1 MLNEATQSARDAATR
16 RRGRTYTNAARS
28 PRVLASALLA
38 VLLVVCASSRVMA
51 QQGRGAKLPS
61 PEKIVGEYLKAL
73 GGKKRVAAVRDATL
87 EWNALRGAQE
97 AGRVRMRSK
106 SPAAARTDFLLDKG
120 EMIVAANARAAWVR
134 SLEGGL
140 RTLTDAEAANVK
152 LSSLL
157 DAGRLLDYKKQNV
170 LARTVASEQLAG
182 ETAYVVEFATREGA
196 RLRYWFGANTKL
208 LLQTSDEVRGQTR
221 RFADYREA
229 GAGGP
234 LQPHR
239 VEISGGGISD
249 SLTLQLQSARYNMG
263 LNEAAFDPP
272 SERALDIPALLREV
286 SRNQRELDERVS
298 EYTYTR
304 KSTEREINDRGE
316 IKKEVV
322 SIYEVY
328 PVRAGRPV
336 KKLVSVNGVAL
347 SPEDAAKE
355 ERRVGEELTKA
366 ERNFERREQKRERER
381 AKRKKDGETED
392 DELGIAGFLR
402 ACEFVSPRREN
413 FRGRETIVFDFRAR
427 SGFRPTNDEE
437 SIISKLVGVAWIDP
451 VDKQV
456 MRLEARLAQGI
467 KVGGGLLASVRA
479 GSAFVVEQTRI
490 DEGVW
495 LPRFTQMNFSVRVL
509 LFAGMRMD
517 ATHEFSDYKRFTT
530 KTGDA
535 TLDAPKKQ

>member
-1 MLNEATQSARDAATR
+1 
-16 RRGRTYTNAARS
+16 
-28 PRVLASALLA
+28 
-38 VLLVVCASSRVMA
+38 
-51 QQGRGAKLPS
+51 
-61 PEKIVGEYLKAL
+61 
-73 GGKKRVAAVRDATL
+73 
-87 EWNALRGAQE
+87 LRGAQD
-97 AGRVRMRSK
+97 AGRVRTQSK
-106 SPAAARTDFLLDKG
+106 SPAAARTDFLLDTG

-134 SLEGGL
+134 SLDGKL

-152 LSSLL
+152 LASLL

-170 LARTVASEQLAG
+170 LARTVASVELAG

-196 RLRYWFGANTKL
+196 RLRYWFGADTKL
-208 LLQTSDEVRGQTR
+208 LLQTSDEVRAQTR
-221 RFADYREA
+221 RFADYRAA

-239 VEISGGGISD
+239 VEIVGGGAGP
-249 SLTLQLQSARYNMG
+249 LTLQLQSARFNVG
-263 LNEAAFDPP
+263 LDDAVFDPP
-272 SERALDIPALLREV
+272 SEQALDIPALLREV

-322 SIYEVY
+322 SVYEVY
-328 PVRAGRPV
+328 PVREGQPV
-336 KKLVSVNGVAL
+336 KKLLSVNGVAL

-366 ERNFERREQKRERER
+366 EREFERRRQKRERER
-381 AKRKKDGETED
+381 AKQKKDGETED

-413 FRGRETIVFDFRAR
+413 FRGRDTIVFDFRAR
-427 SGFRPTNDEE
+427 PGFRPSNNEE

-451 VDKQV
+451 SDKQV

-467 KVGGGLLASVRA
+467 KVGGGLLATVRP
-479 GSAFVVEQTRI
+479 GSAFIIEQTRI

-495 LPRFTQMNFSVRVL
+495 LPRFTQMNFSARVL
-509 LFAGMRMD
+509 LFAGMRID
-517 ATHEFSDYKRFTT
+517 ATHEFSDYKRFST